1 MLLVLSFGGHTDTYR
16 LTVYGHGAFEL
27 CLPSLGFF
35 LTKLTLRSQILGHAD
50 RIAKVRVGQ
59 ERHLQHDT
67 VGALVGE
74 CADAVMHDEAGHDYG
89 SGYCY
94 HSECGLHICVFN
106 GRGR

>member
-1 MLLVLSFGGHTDTYR
+1 MNSYR

-35 LTKLTLRSQILGHAD
+35 LTKLTLRSQILGLPNHM
-50 RIAKVRVGQ
+50 AKVRVGQ
-59 ERHLQHDT
+59 ERHLQQDA

-74 CADAVMHDEAGHDYG
+74 CADAVMHDEAGHDDG

-94 HSECGLHICVFN
+94 HFQ
-106 GRGR
+106 